1 MELLR
6 NGEGKNVSNKQ
17 GERKVSKTGRK
28 RKYQIKGETG
38 NASNKQGILNC
49 LQLPTIAYNSLQFS
63 KRSVSIQMAAINLKM
78 ISGTLFLA

>member
-38 NASNKQGILNC
+38 NASNKHGGIPNEGEGYY
-49 LQLPTIAYNSLQFS
+49 TIL
-63 KRSVSIQMAAINLKM
+63 
-78 ISGTLFLA
+78 

>member
-17 GERKVSKTGRK
+17 GEGKVSKAGRK

-38 NASNKQGILNC
+38 NASNKHGGIHLMKGRG
-49 LQLPTIAYNSLQFS
+49 IKSSYNKYTNKSNIFMGIILS
-63 KRSVSIQMAAINLKM
+63 
-78 ISGTLFLA
+78 